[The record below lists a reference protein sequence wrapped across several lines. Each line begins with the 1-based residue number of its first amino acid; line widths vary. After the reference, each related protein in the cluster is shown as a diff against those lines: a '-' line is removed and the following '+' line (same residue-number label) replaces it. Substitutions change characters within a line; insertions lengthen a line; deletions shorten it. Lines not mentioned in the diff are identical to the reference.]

1 MQVLDELARVLSLA
15 EAGSPDAILLQ
26 RHLPDLFQQNG
37 FAFCLKENLG
47 WPKVSEFSGGFPSAD
62 PSLSAAQVLKQAFH
76 LQVVLWQTGNIITR
90 QQFLLVQA
98 PTFSQG
104 RQ

>member
-1 MQVLDELARVLSLA
+1 MQALYELAWVFRLA
-15 EAGSPDAILLQ
+15 EAGSPDPILLQ
-26 RHLPDLFQQNG
+26 RHLPDLFQQRG

-47 WPKVSEFSGGFPSAD
+47 LPKVSEFPGGFTSAD
-62 PSLSAAQVLKQAFH
+62 APLSAAQSLKQAFH
-76 LQVVLWQTGNIITR
+76 LQVVLRQTGDIITR
-90 QQFLLVQA
+90 QQFLLVQP

>member
-1 MQVLDELARVLSLA
+1 MQMLDELARVLSLA
-15 EAGSPDAILLQ
+15 EAGSPDPILFQ
-26 RHLPDLFQQNG
+26 WHLPDLFQQCG
-37 FAFCLKENLG
+37 FAFRLKENLRLS
-47 WPKVSEFSGGFPSAD
+47 KVSEFPGGFTSAD
-62 PSLSAAQVLKQAFH
+62 APLSAAQSLKQAFH
-76 LQVVLWQTGNIITR
+76 LQVVLRKTGDIITR